1 LKVVEEKGGKCV
13 VSLLLFVVVSERERE
28 EREREICIY
37 ILIYISMCVCM
48 YVSERFTNTA
58 TRYRRREFCE
68 EG

>member
-28 EREREICIY
+28 RGERERSVYIY
-37 ILIYISMCVCM
+37 LYIYVCVCM

-58 TRYRRREFCE
+58 TRYRRREFCD

>member
-28 EREREICIY
+28 ERERDLYIY
-37 ILIYISMCVCM
+37 IYISMCVCM

-58 TRYRRREFCE
+58 TRYRRREFCD